1 MSPVIGIICG
11 VMLTIGAVC
20 ALARAERGPSIL
32 DRVVAV
38 DVVVATILATV
49 ALISAW
55 TGRSD
60 LVPVLVVLAL
70 VGFIGSVTLAR
81 FSAAESDDERRILTP
96 EEAKAQAAAR
106 WRAEMADDDAE
117 AADLEAAAAQADER
131 AENTSPSHTKSAQK
145 GTS

>member
-1 MSPVIGIICG
+1 MNPIIGIICG
-11 VMLTIGAVC
+11 VMLTIGALC
-20 ALARAERGPSIL
+20 ALMRAERGPSIL

-106 WRAEMADDDAE
+106 WRAEMADDDEEEAE
-117 AADLEAAAAQADER
+117 LDQLALDSSSAG
-131 AENTSPSHTKSAQK
+131 HTKPVANEK
-145 GTS
+145 GSS